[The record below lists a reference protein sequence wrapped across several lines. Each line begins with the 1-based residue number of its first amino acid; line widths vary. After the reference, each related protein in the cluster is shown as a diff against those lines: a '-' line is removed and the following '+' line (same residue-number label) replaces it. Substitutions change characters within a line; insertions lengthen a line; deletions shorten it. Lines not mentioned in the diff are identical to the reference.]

1 MCILQNLSEKAHRF
15 NRGRLTKL
23 ISIVQKKAVEVQAV
37 TKRVFTANR
46 QKDYRRFRNLKIIKD
61 DATKDVRDIFNET
74 GESLLM
80 KALHELIFPKCGIS
94 SPRIEGSE
102 KDVLEAVRNA
112 SWKEVST
119 DEKDCRAFVT
129 SDIPGGKNSVVDIKS
144 VPDDTLFL
152 IEAIG
157 LELDYYEDVL
167 KYGGSPS
174 LTALRLEK
182 RPSRRW
188 DKRAFVL
195 TVSDIPAANTKEMS
209 LCYYKYSDEYGDEH
223 ERIEL
228 IPGLPASVSM
238 VTVVDSKR
246 VMRSKLKEMS
256 VISRQQAL
264 EIGFETALVG
274 SRANTFISY
283 YKEKR
288 KMSQR
293 PSDIYRTSLSFVD
306 LNDRSFDE
314 YDFSRTELT
323 DVNMQKAS
331 LYAASF
337 KYSVLCNV
345 NLNGAYAK
353 GADFTSSLLHDVEM
367 MGTDFGRSIFDYAE
381 IKESVLRG
389 VNLKDASL
397 VKAKISYSDLVGVNL
412 RGANLKKAD
421 LRDSKCFNANFKKAV
436 LRKAKL
442 AQIDLRGANF
452 KNADLRGADLT
463 GAHLE
468 GASFDGADLRGAI
481 LDGAYGL
488 YVSFENAV
496 MDNSSL
502 RGVSFG
508 FCNMKNV
515 RLRRANLKNAELD
528 NASMNGADLTGAMM
542 EGIRLEESFMED
554 TILKSV
560 NLTGARMQMVDL
572 KRSVMDRA
580 NLSYA
585 DISESDLSGASLVWA
600 VLRYTCLS
608 GTTADEANFS
618 YAHMENTDVVCAEFR
633 NCYFLNTRLY
643 GVDFK
648 HTDMEGTCLDNID
661 WTSDPYIPPDKKNDK
676 DETEENISEGSDPQ
690 KDETDI
696 DKETENAGTVAE
708 EGTDTCPEG

>member
-23 ISIVQKKAVEVQAV
+23 ISIVLKKAVEIPAV
-37 TKRVFTANR
+37 TKRAFTANR
-46 QKDYRRFRNLKIIKD
+46 QKDYRRFCDLKIIKD

-80 KALHELIFPKCGIS
+80 KALHELIFPECGIS

-102 KDVLEAVRNA
+102 KDALEAVRSA
-112 SWKEVST
+112 SWKEVAT

-157 LELDYYEDVL
+157 LEPDYYEDVL
-167 KYGGSPS
+167 KYGCSS
-174 LTALRLEK
+174 SFTALRLEK

-195 TVSDIPAANTKEMS
+195 TVSDIPAVNTKEMS
-209 LCYYKYSDEYGDEH
+209 LCYYKYSDEFGDEH
-223 ERIEL
+223 ERIKL
-228 IPGLPASVSM
+228 IPGLSASDSM

-246 VMRSKLKEMS
+246 VMGSKLKEMS

-293 PSDIYRTSLSFVD
+293 PSDHIYRTSLSFVD

-353 GADFTSSLLHDVEM
+353 GADFTLSHLHDVEM

-381 IKESVLRG
+381 ITESVLRG

-397 VKAKISYSDLVGVNL
+397 VKTKISYSDLVGVNL

-421 LRDSKCFNANFKKAV
+421 LRDSKCFKANFKKAV

-442 AQIDLRGANF
+442 ARIDLRGANF

-542 EGIRLEESFMED
+542 EGISLEESFMED

-648 HTDMEGTCLDNID
+648 HTDMEGTNTDNID
-661 WTSDPYIPPDKKNDK
+661 WTSWSPEDFPETK
-676 DETEENISEGSDPQ
+676 DLTAGKDAPVESES
-690 KDETDI
+690 KDSTNCDVA
-696 DKETENAGTVAE
+696 DAE
-708 EGTDTCPEG
+708 EIGEDDGTAHDV